1 MWLLTWGK
9 ASNLWE
15 QYTSKKSTELDRVTK
30 IKSIIQEV
38 AHNNIE
44 VKSNISSCH
53 HILFVEKEKWVE
65 YVQKKFN
72 YLRRLKYK

>member
-1 MWLLTWGK
+1 MICEGK
-9 ASNLWE
+9 AS
-15 QYTSKKSTELDRVTK
+15 SMRAIHFKKINWTPSSNQDQG
-30 IKSIIQEV
+30 IIQEV

-53 HILFVEKEKWVE
+53 YILFVEKEKWVE